1 MALTASSTLLAED
14 EPPPCQIENPAG
26 KSPFLLICD
35 HAGQRIPRRLGTLGV
50 TEADQQRHIAWD
62 IGAAGVTLKL
72 AAALNATALLQRY
85 SRLVIDCNRPL
96 HSAESIVTTSERT
109 PIPGNDNLNVDE
121 IAQRQHAIFAP
132 YHAAIHRTLD
142 TRRECGQP
150 TLLLALHS
158 FTPVYLDQVRPWH
171 IGLLYNRDPR
181 LARALAAALST
192 ETGLV
197 VGDNEPY
204 TVDDNT
210 DYSIPE
216 YGERRGL
223 LHVEIEIRQD
233 LIADAAGQQRWT
245 QRLADLLPPLVE
257 PLMRN

>member
-1 MALTASSTLLAED
+1 
-14 EPPPCQIENPAG
+14 
-26 KSPFLLICD
+26 
-35 HAGQRIPRRLGTLGV
+35 
-50 TEADQQRHIAWD
+50 
-62 IGAAGVTLKL
+62 
-72 AAALNATALLQRY
+72 
-85 SRLVIDCNRPL
+85 
-96 HSAESIVTTSERT
+96 
-109 PIPGNDNLNVDE
+109 
-121 IAQRQHAIFAP
+121 
-132 YHAAIHRTLD
+132 
-142 TRRECGQP
+142 
-150 TLLLALHS
+150 LHS
-158 FTPVYLDQVRPWH
+158 FTPVYLGQVRPWH